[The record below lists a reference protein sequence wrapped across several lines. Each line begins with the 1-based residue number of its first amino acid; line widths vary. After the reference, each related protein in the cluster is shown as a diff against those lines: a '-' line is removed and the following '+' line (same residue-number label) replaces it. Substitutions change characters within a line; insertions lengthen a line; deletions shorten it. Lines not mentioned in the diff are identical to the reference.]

1 MQTYDDY
8 YAIETYVIVLSY
20 MKKIKTLRGNI
31 VLNLS
36 NLEVKIQ
43 HKRLFFI
50 PSILEGTQE
59 CTGFILMLSDMI
71 SRCL

>member
-1 MQTYDDY
+1 
-8 YAIETYVIVLSY
+8 